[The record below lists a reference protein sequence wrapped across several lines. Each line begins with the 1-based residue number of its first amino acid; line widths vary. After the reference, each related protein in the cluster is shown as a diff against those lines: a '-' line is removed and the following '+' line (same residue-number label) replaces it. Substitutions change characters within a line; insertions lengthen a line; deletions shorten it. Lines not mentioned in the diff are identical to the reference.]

1 MAVDAAAAKI
11 MKNERGADVSTTV
24 SIQVVCSVVDVSI
37 YVIGLES
44 VTLLHADFR
53 QTVTLYGCRSHTCH
67 HTRNDGK

>member
-37 YVIGLES
+37 CNRFGERHPHARGLQTNCH
-44 VTLLHADFR
+44 TLWLPLAHMP
-53 QTVTLYGCRSHTCH
+53 SHT
-67 HTRNDGK
+67 K